1 MPTPRPLQHKP
12 TNPQRTMNDAL
23 KTLSTLA
30 LAVGLSLGLGG
41 CALLP
46 KADSSPV
53 LPQPLSLP
61 TDWQQLQ
68 PGGSAAQDWAG
79 ALDAQLA
86 ELQAQALRANRDIA
100 LALKRWER
108 GQLQLRSA
116 GLDRG
121 LTPSLSAGASGS
133 REFEHGLI
141 SRNYSLNA
149 GVSFE
154 ADLWGRL
161 AQAESAQLAQAE
173 ALRSDWAAAQLLIRS
188 RVAESYW
195 SLAALALEE
204 PLILEQLQSAE
215 AVLALTR
222 LRVRE
227 GKLLPIEVDKSAST
241 LQSLR
246 SRLAQL
252 QRERTQHQL
261 TLGLLL
267 DSPAPALPAAPRLP
281 AAAPDDWQAGP
292 PAEVLERR
300 PDVQRARATVDS
312 ALAQWRGAEAARY
325 PRLSLNLG
333 VGTGGQ
339 QWSDWLERPLG
350 TLSANL
356 VVPLVDW
363 RRLDL
368 QGAQA
373 RNEVEN
379 AALSL
384 RDTLHKALVEIEQ
397 LAAER
402 RELRAQALANQ
413 ARLNEAQQTEKLASL
428 RYEVGAIARADWLQA
443 RNARLAAEQEAIQLR
458 LRQWL
463 NQAALHKALASA

>member
-1 MPTPRPLQHKP
+1 MKLHNSK
-12 TNPQRTMNDAL
+12 NKRTMNDAIR
-23 KTLSTLA
+23 TLSTLA
-30 LAVGLSLGLGG
+30 MAAGLTLGLGA
-41 CALLP
+41 CAINP
-46 KADSSPV
+46 KSGSSPE
-53 LPQPLSLP
+53 LTQPLALP
-61 TDWQQLQ
+61 ATWQQL
-68 PGGSAAQDWAG
+68 PNSGSAAADWAG

-108 GQLQLRSA
+108 GHLQLRGA
-116 GLDRG
+116 ALDRG

-133 REFEHGLI
+133 RALEQGLI

-161 AQAESAQLAQAE
+161 AQAEAAQLAQSE
-173 ALRSDWAAAQLLIRS
+173 GLRSDWAAAQLLIRS

-204 PLILEQLQSAE
+204 PLIKEQLQGAE
-215 AVLALTR
+215 AALALTR

-241 LQSLR
+241 LQGLR

-252 QRERTQHQL
+252 QRERIQHQL

-267 DSPAPALPAAPRLP
+267 DSPAPTLPAAPQLP
-281 AAAPDDWQAGP
+281 SAAPADWQAGP

-300 PDVQRARATVDS
+300 PDVQRARASVDS

-333 VGTGGQ
+333 VGTGGM
-339 QWSDWLERPLG
+339 QWTDWLDRPLG

-373 RNEVEN
+373 RNEVES

-413 ARLNEAQQTEKLASL
+413 ARLNEAQQTEKLAAL